1 MLSVANSYRCI
12 CVSNI
17 CGCRYVFQCRRYV
30 NNPYVFTCYLY
41 QCSMSFLNSIS
52 PIFLSRCIKVN
63 MSGKASNICCCRHTS
78 HQQHCFLR
86 LKPLQHLKVINANQT
101 VRNPASRT
109 DVNLRKPAVR
119 TALNSYI
126 QVRQKQNIAPHQRAN
141 TQRIKLFLS

>member
-17 CGCRYVFQCRRYV
+17 CGCRYL
-30 NNPYVFTCYLY
+30 FTCYLY
-41 QCSMSFLNSIS
+41 QCSMSFLNSI
-52 PIFLSRCIKVN
+52 PHIFSSNCIKVN

-78 HQQHCFLR
+78 HHQHCFLQ
-86 LKPLQHLKVINANQT
+86 LKPLQHLKVINASQT
-101 VRNPASRT
+101 VRNPASGT